1 MAAAPTAEMCP
12 VGFVGGVGVL
22 AQRLAGIIF
31 CGINQPSS
39 EPEPASATGTAG
51 SGTSNVSPDD
61 VLLSLSALGKGA
73 LAGSEVDFVGM
84 QEFLRLWFMCFQWLI
99 YFVF

>member
-1 MAAAPTAEMCP
+1 MRP
-12 VGFVGGVGVL
+12 VCLVGGVGVF
-22 AQRLAGIIF
+22 AQSLAGIIF
-31 CGINQPSS
+31 GGIDQPDR
-39 EPEPASATGTAG
+39 ECLPASAAGTAR

-61 VLLSLSALGKGA
+61 VLLSPSALAKDA